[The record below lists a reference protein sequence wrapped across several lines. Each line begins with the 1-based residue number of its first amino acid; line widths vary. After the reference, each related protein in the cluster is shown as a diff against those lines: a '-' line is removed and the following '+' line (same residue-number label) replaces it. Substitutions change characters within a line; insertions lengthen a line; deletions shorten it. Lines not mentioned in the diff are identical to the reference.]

1 MRIYTT
7 PKSYIADVTLVTDIS
22 GTDGLVSYKVDT
34 AGSGC
39 GEVQVEILD
48 MEGGRVALA
57 QGSAG
62 KVTIPE
68 AKLWWP
74 WPGVPYLYQAVV
86 RYGEDRYG
94 QTFGI
99 RTVKVEGTKIF
110 DQRKAFF
117 ILKGPNKMRPLRRLL
132 LGQSVFFLAKGNTL
146 HQKYHILCKRTHH
159 LQTFHILTSFT
170 GRSAVNSFQY

>member
-34 AGSGC
+34 AGPGC

-68 AKLWWP
+68 AKLLVAMAWRP
-74 WPGVPYLYQAVV
+74 LPLSGCGAVRGGSV
-86 RYGEDRYG
+86 WANLWDPHGKGRRNE
-94 QTFGI
+94 
-99 RTVKVEGTKIF
+99 IF
-110 DQRKAFF
+110 DQRKAFLF
-117 ILKGPNKMRPLRRLL
+117 
-132 LGQSVFFLAKGNTL
+132 
-146 HQKYHILCKRTHH
+146 
-159 LQTFHILTSFT
+159 
-170 GRSAVNSFQY
+170 